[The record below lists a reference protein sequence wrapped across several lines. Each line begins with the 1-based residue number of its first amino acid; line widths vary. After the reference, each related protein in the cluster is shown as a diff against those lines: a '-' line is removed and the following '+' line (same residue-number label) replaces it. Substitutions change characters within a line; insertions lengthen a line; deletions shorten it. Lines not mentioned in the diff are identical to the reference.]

1 MIRRAPHRM
10 RGTSGTA
17 AVEFALVLP
26 MLLALLIGTVE
37 VGFLILSHASMNA
50 TMARVPDL
58 VRRARDLA
66 DMSAQLDALAEM
78 QLGLGLA
85 DMTLE
90 RVAEECICPADAPRF
105 LMEHAAR
112 LRDCPISCG
121 TGVDALRFYTVEWQI
136 AVPSLIPRDD
146 IGVRRTHAQLI
157 VMRP

>member
-1 MIRRAPHRM
+1 M
-10 RGTSGTA
+10 
-17 AVEFALVLP
+17 EFALVLP

-58 VRRARDLA
+58 VRRATDVA
-66 DMSAQLDALAEM
+66 DMTTRLDALAELP
-78 QLGLGLA
+78 LGLGFA

-90 RVAEECICPADAPRF
+90 RVVEGCICPADAPRF
-105 LMEHAAR
+105 LMDSDAR

-136 AVPSLIPRDD
+136 AVPSLIPRGD
-146 IGVRRTHAQLI
+146 IGVRRTRAQLI